1 MNKYLRIIG
10 ITWAEMME
18 YRLNFIL
25 WRVRWVL
32 QRLVVYFLWWAL
44 FSTRETFFGYS
55 QSLILT
61 YVLLTNVVTTFVT
74 GTRTMEVGNIIRQG
88 DLSNI
93 LIRPFGFFSIYFARD
108 TADKLLNLAFGIGEV
123 LLFIFLLR
131 PQVFLQTDPVALAL
145 ALFAAMVGMVV
156 FFYFSLLIGFL
167 AFWLPDV
174 WAPRFLSFVIMEFF
188 TGALFPLDI
197 LPDPL
202 FILAKL
208 LPFGYFVYFPS
219 KLYLGQLATADII
232 SGLSVG
238 ILWAVGLGLLAYVV
252 WQRGLKVYT
261 SEGR

>member
-1 MNKYLRIIG
+1 MQKYLRIIT
-10 ITWAEMME
+10 ITWAEMLE
-18 YRLNFIL
+18 YRLNFVL

-44 FSTRETFFGYS
+44 LSSRETFFGYS

-93 LIRPFGFFSIYFARD
+93 LIRPLNFFWVYVARD

-123 LLFIFLLR
+123 FLFILLLR
-131 PQVFLQTDPVALAL
+131 PQVFLQTNPAVLVMALA
-145 ALFAAMVGMVV
+145 ATVIGMIV

-188 TGALFPLDI
+188 TGSLFPLDV
-197 LPDPL
+197 LPKPL
-202 FILAKL
+202 FTLAQL
-208 LPFGYFVYFPS
+208 LPFGYFAYFPT
-219 KLYLGQLATADII
+219 KLYLGQLATHEMTI
-232 SGLSVG
+232 G
-238 ILWAVGLGLLAYVV
+238 IGIGVLWAVGLWYVASIV

>member
-1 MNKYLRIIG
+1 MKKYVLIIWL
-10 ITWAEMME
+10 TWAEMLE
-18 YRLNFIL
+18 YRLNFVL

-32 QRLVVYFLWWAL
+32 QRLVVYFLWGAL
-44 FSTRETFFGYS
+44 FAARDTFFGYS

-61 YVLLTNVVTTFVT
+61 YVLLTNVIATFVM

-93 LIRPFGFFSIYFARD
+93 LTRPLHFFRVYIARD

-123 LLFIFLLR
+123 LLFIILLR
-131 PQVFLQTDPVALAL
+131 PQIFVQTDTVSVVVSLVAT
-145 ALFAAMVGMVV
+145 VIGVV
-156 FFYFSLLIGFL
+156 IFFYFSLIIGFL

-197 LPDPL
+197 LPTPL
-202 FILAKL
+202 FALAKL
-208 LPFGYFVYFPS
+208 LPFGYLVYFPS
-219 KLYLGQLATADII
+219 KLYLGQLAVTDIT
-232 SGLSVG
+232 SGM
-238 ILWAVGLGLLAYVV
+238 AVGLVWAAGLWYLATVV
-252 WQRGLKVYT
+252 WKRGLRVYT